1 MEQRKNF
8 GSKLGIILASA
19 GSAVGLGNVWRFP
32 TEVGENGGAAF
43 ILIYILCVLVLG
55 VPLMVSEFVIGRHT
69 HQNTADAYRTLLDES
84 SPSVERPR
92 SSAKLKVESS
102 SGAQPKATGGKKFQ
116 LSARP
121 NGTLDPSRTFN
132 FQLAKIYSFQGY
144 LGVFTSWFILCYY
157 SVVAG
162 WTLKYLLSAIGG
174 QVAQIDDSAAYFTQ
188 FTADPWMP
196 LVCMVA
202 VMLMCHWVI
211 VRGVQAGIERYSK
224 LLMPLLLLIIAV
236 LVICSFSMPG
246 SEEGLRFLFKPDFS
260 KITSRVVLSAMGQ
273 AFFSLSIAMGCLC
286 TYASYFSDDAKLV
299 RTASSVALIDTTVA
313 IMSGFI
319 IFPAVF
325 SVAEVAPDAGPGL
338 VFITLPNVFQIA
350 FGGVPLVGWLFSV
363 MFYLL
368 LLLAALTSMMSI
380 HEPTTA
386 FLLERFHLPRRTAT
400 WMVTL
405 SCIIIGT
412 LCSLSFGPLADLRIF
427 NFQFSIFNF
436 FDFVSAK
443 IFLPVGG
450 IIISL
455 FVGWRLPRQLVL
467 DEVTNHGTVAFRL
480 FPVYRFIL
488 RWVAPLAI
496 GLIFLHEL
504 GLFH

>member
-43 ILIYILCVLVLG
+43 ILIYIFCVLILG
-55 VPLMVSEFVIGRHT
+55 VPLMISEFVIGRNT
-69 HQNTADAYRTLLDES
+69 HQNTADAYKTLTRE
-84 SPSVERPR
+84 
-92 SSAKLKVESS
+92 LK
-102 SGAQPKATGGKKFQ
+102 SGNV
-116 LSARP
+116 S
-121 NGTLDPSRTFN
+121 TFN
-132 FQLAKIYSFQGY
+132 SLWVFQGY

-162 WTLKYLLSAIGG
+162 WTLKYLLSAISG
-174 QVAQIDDSAAYFTQ
+174 QVTKIDDSAVYFTQ
-188 FTADPWMP
+188 FTSNPWLP
-196 LVCMVA
+196 LLCMVA

-211 VRGVQAGIERYSK
+211 VRGVQAGIEKYSK

-286 TYASYFSDDAKLV
+286 TYASYFRDDAKLV

-325 SVAEVAPDAGPGL
+325 SVAEVSPDAGPGL

-350 FGGVPLVGWLFSV
+350 FGSVPFIGWCFAV
-363 MFYLL
+363 MFYML

-386 FLLERFHLPRRTAT
+386 FLLERFHLTRRTAT

-405 SCIIIGT
+405 SCIFIGT
-412 LCSLSFGPLADLRIF
+412 LCSLSFGPLADLSIF
-427 NFQFSIFNF
+427 NYQLSIFNF

-455 FVGWRLPRQLVL
+455 FVGWRLPRQLVW
-467 DEVTNHGTVAFRL
+467 DEVTNHGTVTFFL

-488 RWVAPLAI
+488 RWVAPIAI

>member
-1 MEQRKNF
+1 MEKRANF

-32 TEVGENGGAAF
+32 TEVGANGGAAF
-43 ILIYILCVLVLG
+43 ILVYIACVLLLG
-55 VPLMVSEFVIGRHT
+55 VPLMISEFVIGRHT
-69 HQNTADAYRTLLDES
+69 HQNTADAYR
-84 SPSVERPR
+84 
-92 SSAKLKVESS
+92 
-102 SGAQPKATGGKKFQ
+102 
-116 LSARP
+116 
-121 NGTLDPSRTFN
+121 
-132 FQLAKIYSFQGY
+132 QLAPRTPWVFQGY

-157 SVVAG
+157 SVVSG
-162 WTLKYLLSAIGG
+162 WTLKYLISSITG
-174 QVAQIDDSAAYFTQ
+174 QVITIEDSDAYFNQ
-188 FTADPWMP
+188 FTASPWLP
-196 LVCMVA
+196 LGCMVA

-211 VRGVQAGIERYSK
+211 ARGVQGGIEKYSK
-224 LLMPLLLLIIAV
+224 LMMPLLLLIIAV

-246 SEEGLRFLFKPDFS
+246 TEEGLRFLFKPDLS
-260 KITSRVVLSAMGQ
+260 KINSSVILSAMGQ

-286 TYASYFSDDAKLV
+286 TYASYFRDDAKLV
-299 RTASSVALIDTTVA
+299 KTAGSVAIIDTTVA

-325 SVAEVAPDAGPGL
+325 SVPELVPNAGPGL

-350 FGGVPLVGWLFSV
+350 FAHVPVLGWLFSV

-386 FLLERFHLPRRTAT
+386 FLLEHFHLQRRTAT

-405 SCIIIGT
+405 SCILIGV
-412 LCSLSFGPLADLRIF
+412 LCSLSFGPLSDVKFLF
-427 NFQFSIFNF
+427 GMTFFDF

-450 IIISL
+450 IIIAL
-455 FVGWRLPRQLVL
+455 FVGWKLDRQLVY
-467 DEVTNHGTVAFRL
+467 DEVTNHGSVPFRA

-488 RWVAPLAI
+488 RWLAPIAI
-496 GLIFLHEL
+496 GLIFLNEL
-504 GLFH
+504 EIL